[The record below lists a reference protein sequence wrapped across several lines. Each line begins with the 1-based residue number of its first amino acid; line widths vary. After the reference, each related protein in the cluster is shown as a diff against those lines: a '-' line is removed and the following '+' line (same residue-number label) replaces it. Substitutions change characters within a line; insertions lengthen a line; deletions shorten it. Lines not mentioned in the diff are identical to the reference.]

1 MAFLDDN
8 AKELLSGFL
17 DGELTA
23 SESVV
28 AQRLLQESG
37 EAREELRRLQ
47 AIRVAFQSTP
57 KLHLSGDFA
66 ARVLEAS
73 ERRAI
78 SMGHQQPIWLG
89 GVASPVGGELHR
101 PVRASSGMTTEDSRL
116 EGGRNEGGRNRGRW
130 AWGVLST
137 LAASGLFVCLS
148 YWEARDGSGAKIQGF
163 AGLSKP
169 GVTLSEGVERRGE
182 GSVASASEE
191 RLKADRELKVGE
203 TREDVG
209 NESQLAADMGSTRQ
223 PSLGDGV
230 PSGVG
235 GTEGPGVVTKID
247 SAVAKSSVSNSA
259 ANVAADQTANSPELK
274 TGIAESDIAS
284 LMGAS
289 QAEQLKQLEALANG
303 TGSLMMVVDF
313 SVTKEVWDSNF
324 VPTLLGRYDVAFDGP
339 AVVDDQ
345 MLEQLKNSRM
355 VGPLDG
361 QSDPSTDVALV
372 FVKARAT
379 RIEKM
384 IEEIA
389 VNPRD
394 FPEFSFDLSMDLA
407 LQHGLSTI
415 REFQEAP
422 QAADTARVLDRRSNR
437 VDRSLARFAPPER
450 PRKVVGLEQRQR
462 WTNPPVVD
470 EKMDPVSYTLLIIR
484 PASEKR

>member
-23 SESVV
+23 SEAMV

-78 SMGHQQPIWLG
+78 SMGHQQPAWLG
-89 GVASPVGGELHR
+89 GVLDR
-101 PVRASSGMTTEDSRL
+101 PTRASSGIMSEDSRR
-116 EGGRNEGGRNRGRW
+116 EGRRNGGRW

-137 LAASGLFVCLS
+137 MAASGLLVCLS
-148 YWEARDGSGAKIQGF
+148 YWDAQDGSGAKIQGL

-169 GVTLSEGVERRGE
+169 SVSSREGVERRDE
-182 GSVASASEE
+182 NTVASASDE
-191 RLKADRELKVGE
+191 RLKTDVELKVGE
-203 TREDVG
+203 PQEGVRT
-209 NESQLAADMGSTRQ
+209 ESQLADMGSTRQ
-223 PSLGDGV
+223 PSLGDGM

-235 GTEGPGVVTKID
+235 EVEGPGSVANRE
-247 SAVAKSSVSNSA
+247 SAVAKSSDANPTAKSIADNSA
-259 ANVAADQTANSPELK
+259 NNSTMANSPDPKKGAAKGDL
-274 TGIAESDIAS
+274 AS
-284 LMGAS
+284 LLGAS
-289 QAEQLKQLEALANG
+289 QEEQLKQLEALANG

-313 SVTKEVWDSNF
+313 SVSKEVWDSNF
-324 VPTLLGRYDVAFDGP
+324 VPTLLSRYDVAFDGP

-345 MLEQLKNSRM
+345 MLEQLKTSRM

-361 QSDPSTDVALV
+361 QPDPSTDVALV

-415 REFQEAP
+415 REFQESP

-437 VDRSLARFAPPER
+437 ADRSLARFAPPER

-462 WTNPPVVD
+462 WTSPPMVD
-470 EKMDPVSYTLLIIR
+470 EKMNPVSYTLLIIR

>member
-8 AKELLSGFL
+8 AKELLSGYL

-23 SESVV
+23 SEAMV
-28 AQRLLQESG
+28 AQRMLQESG

-66 ARVLEAS
+66 ARILEAS

-78 SMGHQQPIWLG
+78 SMGHQQPAWLG
-89 GVASPVGGELHR
+89 GVVDR
-101 PVRASSGMTTEDSRL
+101 PVRASSGIKSEDRRR
-116 EGGRNEGGRNRGRW
+116 EGRRNGGRW
-130 AWGVLST
+130 AWGVLSAV
-137 LAASGLFVCLS
+137 AASGLLVCLS
-148 YWEARDGSGAKIQGF
+148 YWDAQDGSGAKIQGL
-163 AGLSKP
+163 AGLTKP
-169 GVTLSEGVERRGE
+169 SVSSREGVERG
-182 GSVASASEE
+182 GGNSVASESGE
-191 RLKADRELKVGE
+191 RLQAGGESKVSEPQEGVR
-203 TREDVG
+203 T
-209 NESQLAADMGSTRQ
+209 ESQLAQTGPDRQ
-223 PSLGDGV
+223 PSLGDGM
-230 PSGVG
+230 PSGLGEV
-235 GTEGPGVVTKID
+235 EGLGSAANTD
-247 SAVAKSSVSNSA
+247 SALAKSSDANPTAKSIADNSA
-259 ANVAADQTANSPELK
+259 NIADNNSTVANSPGLK
-274 TGIAESDIAS
+274 KGVAEGDLAS

-289 QAEQLKQLEALANG
+289 QEEQLKQLEALANG

-313 SVTKEVWDSNF
+313 SVSKEVWDSNF
-324 VPTLLGRYDVAFDGP
+324 VPRLLSRYDVAFDGP

-361 QSDPSTDVALV
+361 QPDPSTDVALV
-372 FVKARAT
+372 FVKARAN

-389 VNPRD
+389 INPRD
-394 FPEFSFDLSMDLA
+394 FPEFSFDMSMDLA

-415 REFQEAP
+415 REFQESP

-437 VDRSLARFAPPER
+437 TERSLARFAPPER
-450 PRKVVGLEQRQR
+450 PRNVVGLEQRQR
-462 WTNPPVVD
+462 WTSPPVLD
-470 EKMDPVSYTLLIIR
+470 EKMNPVSYTLLIIR